1 VVVAACLVLLLLIAI
16 VGALL
21 RARGDDN
28 AAAALQVAEAGAL
41 PAASAAPGDP
51 TPTRSARPGPS
62 VTPSTAAA
70 AGKAGTTTGPRQPGA
85 DAGRRAAESSSKKG
99 ASLWKSDG
107 MRAALAD
114 SGVSWFYTWS
124 TEPAGVKAPS
134 GVDFVPMI
142 WGEKSVTT
150 DGLNQAKRN
159 GDVLLGF
166 NEPDFASQS
175 NLSVERALDLW
186 PKLQA
191 TGMRLGSPAVA
202 VGADQA
208 GGWLDRFMSG
218 AKDRGY
224 RVDFITLHWYGGDFR
239 TSAAVEQ
246 LRSYVEAAYRRYRKP
261 IWLTEYALI
270 SFSGGTSYPSA
281 TQQAAFVTK
290 STAMLESLPYVER
303 YAWFAL
309 PIADDGKDAT
319 GLYRPDGS
327 RTAAGTAYRRAG

>member
-1 VVVAACLVLLLLIAI
+1 V
-16 VGALL
+16 
-21 RARGDDN
+21 
-28 AAAALQVAEAGAL
+28 
-41 PAASAAPGDP
+41 
-51 TPTRSARPGPS
+51 
-62 VTPSTAAA
+62 
-70 AGKAGTTTGPRQPGA
+70 
-85 DAGRRAAESSSKKG
+85 SSKKG
-99 ASLWKSDG
+99 ASLWKSEG
-107 MRAALAD
+107 MRSALAD

-134 GVDFVPMI
+134 GVEFVPMI
-142 WGEKSVTT
+142 WGEKSLTT
-150 DGLNQAKRN
+150 DALNQAKRN

-175 NLSVERALDLW
+175 NLSVERALELW

-202 VGADQA
+202 VGADKP

-218 AKDRGY
+218 AADRGY

-239 TSAAVEQ
+239 TSPAVDQ
-246 LRSYVEAAYRRYRKP
+246 LRSYIKATYARYHKP

-270 SFSGGTSYPSA
+270 SFSGGTSFPTA
-281 TQQAAFVTK
+281 GEQAAFVTK

-303 YAWFAL
+303 YAWFSL
-309 PIADDGKDAT
+309 PTSDDGKDAT

-327 RTAAGTAYRRAG
+327 LTAAGTAYRKAG